1 MRWTATATAGVWVA
15 AVEGSSPGLPD
26 RRAARMY
33 PAQERDED
41 GQGDGDV
48 QPGEQRADPPRG
60 VVQKGEGRGV
70 GEREGLTVG
79 HVNDEAVVNRPTTAP
94 VQRRGNAVD
103 PYRRPSARTR
113 VDRPP
118 NRAGY
123 RAQSPDPLLTAEV
136 VSFGLI

>member
-48 QPGEQRADPPRG
+48 RPGEQRADPPRG

-94 VQRRGNAVD
+94 VQREVTPSTRTAGRAHELVWTA
-103 PYRRPSARTR
+103 RPTAPDIGRNPPILCSPPRWSAL
-113 VDRPP
+113 
-118 NRAGY
+118 A
-123 RAQSPDPLLTAEV
+123 
-136 VSFGLI
+136 